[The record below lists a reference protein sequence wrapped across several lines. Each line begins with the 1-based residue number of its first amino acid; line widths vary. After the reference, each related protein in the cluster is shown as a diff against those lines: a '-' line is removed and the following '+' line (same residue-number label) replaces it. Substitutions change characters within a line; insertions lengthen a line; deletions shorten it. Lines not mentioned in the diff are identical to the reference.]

1 MGTFWQDLRY
11 GLRVLVKSPG
21 FTIVAVITLA
31 LGIGANTAIFGVID
45 GLLLR
50 PLPVKNSGQ
59 LVNVYTAM
67 KKKVLFIR
75 DIPLSYP
82 QYQDIVRQSRSFSS
96 LLAYR
101 TVPIAFERHGASRLI
116 TGAVVTANYFD
127 TLGVGAVMGRTFTA
141 ASVAR
146 QGDGDAAVIG
156 YNTWLRDFDADPA
169 ILGKPMDLNG
179 KLFTIIGVAPSYF
192 HGLALLPSPQVWVPI
207 TADSMRTVVHGSLT
221 KRGSHQF
228 WTVGRLKPG
237 VTMTR
242 AGTELETIA
251 DRLARQY
258 PKTDKDQSIAVFHAN
273 DVKLLPDMNKQ
284 MYGASLVLMVVVG
297 LVLLIA
303 CANVAA
309 MSLARATSRRK
320 ELAVRM
326 AVGAGRWRLVRQLL
340 TESLLLALMGGAF
353 AVLLTFVFNRE
364 LLRGLNSL
372 PLMTEMNVVLGV
384 RVDLRVLGFTL
395 LVVALTTAL
404 FGLAPALQAS
414 CTSPGDALKE
424 EGRSGGGGTGKHRLL
439 NALVVVQVA
448 VSLLLLLCSGLSLRS
463 VWHAYRVQPGFDIHN
478 AVTATFLP
486 TIIDYKPAQAAAFY
500 RSLER
505 RVKALPGVV
514 DAGYASNLPL
524 SFNIEIDGVTMPG
537 KAGTPKAQWPQ
548 IDNNEAGP
556 GYFAAM
562 RIPIL
567 RGRPFNDQD
576 VATAPPVA
584 IVNQTFA
591 RRFWP
596 GENPIGKRLLINN
609 RKKDYVVVGVV
620 ANGKYRTLGESP
632 RPFVYRCILQQD
644 GSDRLIVVRTAGNPA
659 GTLPAIR
666 RIASQLDP
674 KVPVI
679 SLETLA
685 EATTPAFI
693 LPKVAADFFGLAGL
707 LALVLA
713 CVGIYGVISYSVNQ
727 RTHEIGIR
735 VALGAQRSD
744 VARLV
749 LGRSLGL
756 TLLGVGIGLGG
767 ALALTRV
774 LSGILY
780 GISATD
786 PVTFVGVPL
795 LLILVALA
803 ACYIPARRAM
813 RVDPMVALRYE

>member
-11 GLRVLVKSPG
+11 GIRLLLKSPG
-21 FTIVAVITLA
+21 FTVVAVVTLA
-31 LGIGANTAIFGVID
+31 LGIGANTAIFSVID
-45 GLLLR
+45 GVLLR
-50 PLPVKNSGQ
+50 PLPVRNSEQ
-59 LVNVYTAM
+59 LVNVYAEM
-67 KKKVLFIR
+67 KKKVLFIK

-82 QYQDIVRQSRSFSS
+82 QYQDFQSQSRSFSS
-96 LLAYR
+96 LLGYR
-101 TVPIAFERHGASRLI
+101 SVPVAFERNGASQLT
-116 TGAVVTANYFD
+116 TGAIVTANYFD
-127 TLGVGAVMGRTFTA
+127 ALGVGAVLGRTFDA

-146 QGDGDAAVIG
+146 PGEGAVAVISH
-156 YNTWLRDFDADPA
+156 NMWLRDFDADPA
-169 ILGKPMDLNG
+169 ILGKPINLNG

-192 HGLALLPSPQVWVPI
+192 HGLSLLPTPKVWVPV
-207 TADSMRTVVHGSLT
+207 TADSWQILAHAALER
-221 KRGSHQF
+221 RDSHQL

-237 VTMTR
+237 VTM
-242 AGTELETIA
+242 AQAETELKTIA
-251 DRLARQY
+251 DRLAHEY
-258 PKTDKDQSIAVFHAN
+258 PKTNKDQTVALFHAN
-273 DVKLLPDMNKQ
+273 DVKLLPDVNKQ

-340 TESLLLALMGGAF
+340 TESLLVALIGGAF
-353 AVLLTFVFNRE
+353 AILLTFVFNRE

-372 PLMTEMNVVLGV
+372 PLMSEMNVVLGI

-404 FGLAPALQAS
+404 FGLAPALTAS
-414 CTSPGDALKE
+414 RTSPAGALKE
-424 EGRSGGGGTGKHRLL
+424 EGRTGAGGPGKHRLL
-439 NALVVVQVA
+439 NGLVVAQVA
-448 VSLLLLLCSGLSLRS
+448 LSLLLLICSGLSLRS
-463 VWHAYRVQPGFDIHN
+463 VLHAYRVQPGFDGRN
-478 AVTATFLP
+478 TVTATFLP
-486 TIIDYKPAQAAAFY
+486 TIIGYKPEQAAAFY
-500 RSLER
+500 RNLEE

-524 SFNIEIDGVTMPG
+524 SFDIEIDSVTTPD
-537 KAGTPKAQWPQ
+537 KASAPKDQWPQ
-548 IDNNEAGP
+548 IDNNDAGP

-567 RGRPFNDQD
+567 RGRPFTDED
-576 VATAPPVA
+576 VATAPPVV

-591 RRFWP
+591 ERFWP
-596 GENPIGKRLLINN
+596 GANPIGKHLLIEND
-609 RKKDYVVVGVV
+609 KKDYVVVGVA
-620 ANGKYRTLGESP
+620 ANGKYRTLGEP
-632 RPFVYRCILQQD
+632 ARPFVYRCVLQGD
-644 GSDRLIVVRTAGNPA
+644 DSDRLIVVRTAGNPM

-674 KVPVI
+674 KVPVL
-679 SLETLA
+679 SLEMIDQ
-685 EATTPAFI
+685 ATTPALI
-693 LPKVAADFFGLAGL
+693 LPRLAADFFGMAGL

-713 CVGIYGVISYSVNQ
+713 CVGIYGVISCSVNQ

-735 VALGAQRSD
+735 VALGAQRRD

-756 TLLGVGIGLGG
+756 TLVGVGIGLGG
-767 ALALTRV
+767 AFAVTRV
-774 LSGILY
+774 LSDILY

-786 PVTFVGVPL
+786 PVTFVGVPVL
-795 LLILVALA
+795 LVLVALA
-803 ACYIPARRAM
+803 ACYIPVRRAM

>member
-11 GLRVLVKSPG
+11 GIRVLLKSPG
-21 FTIVAVITLA
+21 FTAVAVITLA
-31 LGIGANTAIFGVID
+31 LGIGANTAIFSVID
-45 GLLLR
+45 GVLLR
-50 PLPVKNSGQ
+50 PLPVRHSEQ
-59 LVNVYTAM
+59 LVNVYTEM

-82 QYQDIVRQSRSFSS
+82 QYQDFQSQSRSFSS
-96 LLAYR
+96 LLGYR
-101 TVPIAFERHGASRLI
+101 SIPIAFERNGASQLT
-116 TGAVVTANYFD
+116 TGAIVTANYFD
-127 TLGVGAVMGRTFTA
+127 ALGVGAVLGRTFDA

-146 QGDGDAAVIG
+146 PGEGNVAVISH
-156 YNTWLRDFDADPA
+156 NMWLRDFNADPA
-169 ILGKPMDLNG
+169 VLGRPIDLNG

-192 HGLALLPSPQVWVPI
+192 HGLALLPTPKVWVPI
-207 TADSMRTVVHGSLT
+207 TADSWRILAHGPLE
-221 KRGSHQF
+221 KRDSHQL

-237 VTMTR
+237 VSM
-242 AGTELETIA
+242 AQAETELKTIA
-251 DRLARQY
+251 GRLAHEY
-258 PKTDKDQSIAVFHAN
+258 PKTDKDQTVALFHAN
-273 DVKLLPDMNKQ
+273 DVKLLPDLNKQ

-340 TESLLLALMGGAF
+340 TESLLVALVGGAS

-372 PLMTEMNVVLGV
+372 PLMTEINVALGI
-384 RVDLRVLGFTL
+384 RVDFRVLVFTL

-404 FGLAPALQAS
+404 FGLAPALTAS
-414 CTSPGDALKE
+414 RTSPAGALKE
-424 EGRSGGGGTGKHRLL
+424 EGRTGTGGPAKHRLL
-439 NALVVVQVA
+439 NGLVVAQVA
-448 VSLLLLLCSGLSLRS
+448 ISLLLLICSGLSLRS
-463 VWHAYRVQPGFDIHN
+463 VMHAYRVQPGFDAHN

-486 TIIDYKPAQAAAFY
+486 TIIGYKPEQATAFY
-500 RSLER
+500 RNLEE

-524 SFNIEIDGVTMPG
+524 SFDIEIDGVTTPD
-537 KAGTPKAQWPQ
+537 KASAPKDQWPQ
-548 IDNNEAGP
+548 IDNNGVGP

-567 RGRPFNDQD
+567 RGRAFTDQD
-576 VATAPPVA
+576 IATAPPVV
-584 IVNQTFA
+584 IVNQTLA
-591 RRFWP
+591 ERFWP
-596 GENPIGKRLLINN
+596 GENPIGKQLLIEND
-609 RKKDYVVVGVV
+609 KKDYLVVGVA
-620 ANGKYRTLGESP
+620 ANGKYRTLGEP
-632 RPFVYRCILQQD
+632 ARPFVYRCILQQD
-644 GSDRLIVVRTAGNPA
+644 GSDRLIVVRTAGDA
-659 GTLPAIR
+659 ASTLPAIR

-674 KVPVI
+674 KVPVLT
-679 SLETLA
+679 LETIA
-685 EATTPAFI
+685 QATAPALI
-693 LPKVAADFFGLAGL
+693 LPKLAADFFGQAGL
-707 LALVLA
+707 LGLVLA
-713 CVGIYGVISYSVNQ
+713 CVGIYGVISYTVNQ

-735 VALGAQRSD
+735 VALGAQRRD
-744 VARLV
+744 VARLI

-767 ALALTRV
+767 AFAVTRV
-774 LSGILY
+774 LSDILY

-786 PVTFVGVPL
+786 PVTFIGVPIL
-795 LLILVALA
+795 LMLVALA
-803 ACYIPARRAM
+803 ACYVPVRRAM